1 MKKSVLSTSIVA
13 VLAATLALPALAD
26 GSPGHGFDHRDAFR
40 DRARVISTTPVY
52 ETVNEP
58 RRSCWTETVGHEYMR
73 QDKSYGGAI
82 IGSVVGGLL
91 GSQFG
96 KGNGKVAA
104 AAVGAATGA
113 MVGDNLGD
121 NLGNSSRIV
130 GPQQVERCSVQ
141 DNFRQVL
148 TGYNVTY
155 EYGGKTFASTL
166 PYDPGRFLDVRVNVA
181 VAERQHPEQVSQW
194 GGPSWGSRW

>member
-1 MKKSVLSTSIVA
+1 MKTSYISTLVIA
-13 VLAATLALPALAD
+13 ALAAPALAQA
-26 GSPGHGFDHRDAFR
+26 GHGESGPDRDGFFR

-58 RRSCWTETVGHEYMR
+58 KRTCWTETLGHREFMR
-73 QDKSYGGAI
+73 EDKSYGGAI
-82 IGSVVGGLL
+82 LGGVVGGLL

-121 NLGNSSRIV
+121 HRHH
-130 GPQQVERCSVQ
+130 GPRQVERCSVQ
-141 DNFRQVL
+141 DDYRQVL

-155 EYGGKTFASTL
+155 EYGGKTFATTL
-166 PYDPGRFLDVRVNVA
+166 PYDPGRLLDVRVNVVIA
-181 VAERQHPEQVSQW
+181 DHQKPERVSQW
-194 GGPSWGSRW
+194 GGSPWSNRW